1 MFFHPLP
8 SSPYVNGSTLCFRLM
23 AYAHRLMLPLLT
35 ALEWTWFCMLH
46 CLVRWLQWWRIKQR
60 KDFIKIGTLHTCF
73 SLLPLRFMGVH
84 INKLT
89 FFSIIVWVT
98 KGFKGLL
105 LVVLRVFYKWKVL
118 VALQRMHAIPISRR
132 TIIVV
137 EGSFKL
143 G

>member
-1 MFFHPLP
+1 
-8 SSPYVNGSTLCFRLM
+8 
-23 AYAHRLMLPLLT
+23 
-35 ALEWTWFCMLH
+35 
-46 CLVRWLQWWRIKQR
+46 
-60 KDFIKIGTLHTCF
+60 
-73 SLLPLRFMGVH
+73 MGVH